1 MVEVRP
7 ASGLQGAPP
16 CDNMFAH
23 PSEGQEQTDM
33 PAPVQVQKVALII
46 LTAVFMFSAC
56 NVNVKKN
63 EQGEDKNV
71 DIKTPFGEIHVD
83 KGADVKDTGLPVYAG
98 ARVKQKGDNGDEKN
112 ANVNISTAGFGIR
125 VVAVEYESD
134 DAPAKLISYYKDQL
148 KKFGNVLECHT
159 SGHQYGYNNDSHSD
173 ELKCEGNSG
182 NNIELK
188 AGTKNNQ
195 HIVSIEPRDKGA
207 NFALV
212 YVRLRGKE
220 DTI

>member
-1 MVEVRP
+1 MP
-7 ASGLQGAPP
+7 PKAQLQRAALCILGA
-16 CDNMFAH
+16 A
-23 PSEGQEQTDM
+23 
-33 PAPVQVQKVALII
+33 
-46 LTAVFMFSAC
+46 FMFSAC

-63 EQGEDKNV
+63 EQGQEKNV

-98 ARVKQKGDNGDEKN
+98 ARIKQEDDNKGDEKN

-159 SGHQYGYNNDSHSD
+159 SGHNYGYNSNDSHSD

-195 HIVSIEPRDKGA
+195 HIVSIKPRDKGA
-207 NFALV
+207 DFALV
-212 YVRLRGKE
+212 SVRLRGKE

>member
-1 MVEVRP
+1 MSAQAQVPFQRIALLILV
-7 ASGLQGAPP
+7 AF
-16 CDNMFAH
+16 FA
-23 PSEGQEQTDM
+23 
-33 PAPVQVQKVALII
+33 L
-46 LTAVFMFSAC
+46 SAC
-56 NVNVKKN
+56 NINVKKN
-63 EQGEDKNV
+63 EQGQDKNV

-98 ARVKQKGDNGDEKN
+98 ARIKQKNENDNDEKS
-112 ANVNISTAGFGIR
+112 ANVNISTGAFGLR

-148 KKFGNVLECHT
+148 KKYGNVLECHT
-159 SGHQYGYNNDSHSD
+159 SGHNYGSSHDSNSD
-173 ELKCEGNSG
+173 ELKCEGNTG
-182 NNIELK
+182 KNIELK

-212 YVRLRGKE
+212 YVRIRGKE

>member
-1 MVEVRP
+1 
-7 ASGLQGAPP
+7 
-16 CDNMFAH
+16 
-23 PSEGQEQTDM
+23 M
-33 PAPVQVQKVALII
+33 PAKVQSQTLTLFI
-46 LTAVFMFSAC
+46 LGAAFMFSAC

-63 EQGEDKNV
+63 EQGQDKNV

-98 ARVKQKGDNGDEKN
+98 ARIKQEDNDKGDEKN

-125 VVAVEYESD
+125 VVAVEYQSD

-159 SGHQYGYNNDSHSD
+159 SGSNYSYNDSHSD

-195 HIVSIEPRDKGA
+195 HIVSIKPRDKGA
-207 NFALV
+207 DFALV

>member
-1 MVEVRP
+1 
-7 ASGLQGAPP
+7 
-16 CDNMFAH
+16 
-23 PSEGQEQTDM
+23 M
-33 PAPVQVQKVALII
+33 PAQFQFRRIALLIPMA
-46 LTAVFMFSAC
+46 LFALSAC

-98 ARVKQKGDNGDEKN
+98 ARVKQKGDNEGDEKN
-112 ANVNISTAGFGIR
+112 ANVNISTSSFGLR

-134 DAPAKLISYYKDQL
+134 DAPAKLIAYYKDQL
-148 KKFGNVLECHT
+148 KKYGTVLECHT
-159 SGHQYGYNNDSHSD
+159 TEHNYSYNHDSHSD
-173 ELKCEGNSG
+173 ELKCEGNTG
-182 NNIELK
+182 KNIELK

-195 HIVSIEPRDKGA
+195 HIVSIEPRDKGSD
-207 NFALV
+207 FALV
-212 YVRLRGKE
+212 YVRIRGKE